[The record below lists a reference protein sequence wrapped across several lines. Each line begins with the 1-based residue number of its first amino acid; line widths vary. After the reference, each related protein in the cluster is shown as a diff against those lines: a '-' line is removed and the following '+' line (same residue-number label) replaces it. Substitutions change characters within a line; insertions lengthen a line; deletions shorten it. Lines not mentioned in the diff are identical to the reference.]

1 MTPPPAPTGDEPK
14 LIIDTDWKAQ
24 AQAEKERLS
33 ATAKPAAGPGAT
45 PGADEGEQGPI
56 GFQDLVSMLTTQAL
70 SYMGAYPD
78 PRTGKAMIALD
89 YAKLHIDMLGVLE
102 EKTKGNLNE
111 QEQTL
116 ITRTVAEL
124 RVEFVEL
131 VKAVDKAVAEGKI
144 KPGQVG
150 MGGPGGGG
158 GAGGGGGGGGP
169 GITMAQPG
177 QSFGGIIG
185 G

>member
-1 MTPPPAPTGDEPK
+1 MTPPPPPPPAGDEPK

-24 AQAEKERLS
+24 AQAEKERLN
-33 ATAKPAAGPGAT
+33 ATTKPATT
-45 PGADEGEQGPI
+45 PGPSGPQGEDAEHGPI

-102 EKTKGNLNE
+102 EKTKGNLTE
-111 QEQTL
+111 IEQTL

-150 MGGPGGGG
+150 MGGPGGQ
-158 GAGGGGGGGGP
+158 GATP

>member
-1 MTPPPAPTGDEPK
+1 MAPPTSAGDEPK

-33 ATAKPAAGPGAT
+33 APAKPVPAPVASNP
-45 PGADEGEQGPI
+45 DVDGEQGPI

-89 YAKLHIDMLGVLE
+89 YAKLHIDLLGILE

-111 QEQTL
+111 VEQTL

-131 VKAVDKAVAEGKI
+131 VKAVDKAVVEGKI

-150 MGGPGGGG
+150 A
-158 GAGGGGGGGGP
+158 AGGGS
-169 GITMAQPG
+169 GITMGQPG
-177 QSFGGIIG
+177 QSLGGIIG
-185 G
+185 V

>member
-1 MTPPPAPTGDEPK
+1 MTPPPAPAGDEPK

-33 ATAKPAAGPGAT
+33 ATNKAAAVPGSAN

-150 MGGPGGGG
+150 MGGPGG
-158 GAGGGGGGGGP
+158 ASGGGP
-169 GITMAQPG
+169 GITMGQPG